1 MIEGLQG
8 APGSGKI
15 QSEQVRASAS
25 VADIR
30 LATDPSGAICPAA
43 AK

>member
-8 APGSGKI
+8 APGGGKI
-15 QSEQVRASAS
+15 QSELVRASAS

-30 LATDPSGAICPAA
+30 HVAGPSGAICPAA
-43 AK
+43 TK